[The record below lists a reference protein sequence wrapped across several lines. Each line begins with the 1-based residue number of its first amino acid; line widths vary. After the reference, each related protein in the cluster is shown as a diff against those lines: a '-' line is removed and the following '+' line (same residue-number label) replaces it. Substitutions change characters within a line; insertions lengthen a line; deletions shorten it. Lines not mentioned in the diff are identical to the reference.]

1 MRWLQFQSMRMC
13 CSAAA
18 ACWRGS
24 MEDARLAAGGCPV
37 TEESWRLGLAPPLE
51 AGHKSRAVA
60 VSPSVLSTPVSPYPH
75 YLQWPSLT
83 STRYVSSLSSVHSC
97 SSDSPNQRNCEA
109 LGSSRPYWIVSQCW
123 GHVFTSE
130 IWDILPMLC
139 HVILHTYMAWTS
151 KMSLSNQ
158 KRELWT
164 CHKSTTHADI
174 FQAPTHINMLWKCG
188 YIWWPKETEL
198 WIAENWYTST
208 SGKVIFH
215 GIQEMINMNILFS
228 EWPFGTTKC
237 NEAPSWIFF

>member
-1 MRWLQFQSMRMC
+1 MVAVPKYEDVLLR
-13 CSAAA
+13 
-18 ACWRGS
+18 RGCVLTGINGGR
-24 MEDARLAAGGCPV
+24 EAGGWRLAAVPWPRKAGGWAWHHH
-37 TEESWRLGLAPPLE
+37 WRLVT
-51 AGHKSRAVA
+51 RAELWQC
-60 VSPSVLSTPVSPYPH
+60 SPVSSALPCLHTHIICSDPAA
-75 YLQWPSLT
+75 PAPGMSP
-83 STRYVSSLSSVHSC
+83 VSSVHSC

-109 LGSSRPYWIVSQCW
+109 LESSRSYWIVSQCW

-164 CHKSTTHADI
+164 CHKSTTHANI

-188 YIWWPKETEL
+188 YIWWPKETKL
-198 WIAENWYTST
+198 WIAEYWYT